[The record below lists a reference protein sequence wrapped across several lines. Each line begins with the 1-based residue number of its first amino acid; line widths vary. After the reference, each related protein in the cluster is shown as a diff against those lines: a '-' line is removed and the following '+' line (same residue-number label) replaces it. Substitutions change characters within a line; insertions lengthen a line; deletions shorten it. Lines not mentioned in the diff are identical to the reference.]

1 MEEVRAG
8 HKVKKP
14 GWMKYGVIAACLC
27 LTMLAVLLC
36 KILSNDVLSAP
47 GFLTVTAY
55 AASSDKQMVM
65 QEGQQLPV
73 DYFWSPSMD
82 SRPGFAL
89 KLFDSQNH
97 SATFE
102 VSVDGGSLL
111 LWDASGMIEILE
123 SPADIENDGT
133 TVYWSNFGKT
143 AEENFIGDK
152 AFITVLT
159 RENDHVLG
167 YAVIEIYTDGEN
179 GGEWYY
185 SELIKSV
192 SFPKNDDGSYQN
204 ISDKYIASQ
213 VEQIKADA
221 RGIDTTSL
229 E

>member
-1 MEEVRAG
+1 
-8 HKVKKP
+8 
-14 GWMKYGVIAACLC
+14 MKYGAIAACLC
-27 LTMLAVLLC
+27 LTMLAMLLC

-82 SRPGFAL
+82 GRPGFAL